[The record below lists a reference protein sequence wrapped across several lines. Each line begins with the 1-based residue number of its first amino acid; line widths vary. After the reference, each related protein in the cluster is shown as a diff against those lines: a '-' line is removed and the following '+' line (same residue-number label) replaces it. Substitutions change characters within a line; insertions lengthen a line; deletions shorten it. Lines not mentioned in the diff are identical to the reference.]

1 MKKTLIAAL
10 AGGLILFVW
19 SFLAWVILPLH
30 TSSIKSIPNED
41 AAISMLQQSLSAK
54 SVYIF
59 PTNPGM
65 KADPA
70 AMAAWEEKVRRGPN
84 GMLIYN
90 PGGEDPTMTNQM
102 IMGFVLDVLSALL
115 AAWFLARSTAVA
127 SSYVARVAYCGMLG
141 IFVSVFSHL
150 MNWNWMG
157 TPADF
162 TTGLIVDAIFS
173 WILAGLAIAA
183 IIKSPAQQTA

>member
-1 MKKTLIAAL
+1 MKKTIFASL

-19 SFLAWVILPLH
+19 SFLAWVVLPLH
-30 TSSIKSIPNED
+30 QSSIKTIPNED
-41 AAISMLQQSLSAK
+41 AVMSMLQQSLTTK

-59 PTNPGM
+59 PANPGM

-70 AMAAWEEKVRRGPN
+70 VMAAWEQKMKQGPT
-84 GMLIYN
+84 GMLMYN
-90 PGGEDPTMTNQM
+90 PAGEDPMMPNQM
-102 IMGFVLDVLSALL
+102 IFGFILDVFAAML
-115 AAWFLARSTAVA
+115 AAWFLSRSTAVA
-127 SSYVARVAYCGMLG
+127 SSYFARVAYCGMLG
-141 IFVSVFSHL
+141 IFVSVFTHL

-162 TTGLIVDAIFS
+162 TTGLIVDSIIS

-183 IIKSPAQQTA
+183 IIKSPAQQSA